1 MLRHLVYIYICINR
15 QFQWLFLSFY
25 SIIIKMVS
33 NTKVIF
39 AKIPTTYPVEG
50 EHMVVEKDQIDLDAD
65 IPQGAILV
73 KTLCLS
79 VDPYM
84 RGRMRDAS
92 IKSYSPAFPL
102 NQPMSGHVMASVVK
116 SNNSKFKVG
125 DYVYGMS
132 AFAEYALV
140 PEPYTSYLEVR
151 NEAKDSGLPIT
162 NYIGVLGMPGM
173 TAYVG

>member
-1 MLRHLVYIYICINR
+1 
-15 QFQWLFLSFY
+15 
-25 SIIIKMVS
+25 MVT
-33 NTKVIF
+33 NTQVIF
-39 AKIPTTYPVEG
+39 AKIPETFPVAG
-50 EHMVVEKDQIDLDAD
+50 EHMVVEKNEIDLNAD
-65 IPQGAILV
+65 IPQGAILI

-92 IKSYSPAFPL
+92 VKSYSPAFPL
-102 NQPMSGHVMASVVK
+102 GQPMNGHAVGQVIK
-116 SNNSKFKVG
+116 SNNDKFKV
-125 DYVYGMS
+125 DDIVYGMS

-140 PEPYTSYLEVR
+140 PEAYAGYLEVR
-151 NEAKDSGLPIT
+151 NEIKTDGIPIT